1 MGRDVEE
8 FKKSL
13 NDRQRQYLKENAEI
27 RKVVDMIVASAQVEE
42 KDESEKVNVQ
52 ETLDAVAQAA
62 DAVTDADAKGE
73 E

>member
-1 MGRDVEE
+1 MPRIRQKRARIRDHAD
-8 FKKSL
+8 KAA
-13 NDRQRQYLKENAEI
+13 ENAEI